1 MSICTSGLGSFR
13 KNPIEHIL
21 RGGQHAAILS
31 VDSHIYFPVVHGC
44 LDSDAVSFGGSG
56 SGSCLCGSDG
66 RLSAEHSAYG
76 ENCEDCNI
84 I

>member
-1 MSICTSGLGSFR
+1 MRISAGSLGSFR
-13 KNPIEHIL
+13 ENPIEHIL

-31 VDSHIYFPVVHGC
+31 VDSHINFPVVHGC
-44 LDSDAVSFGGSG
+44 LDSDAVSFAGSG
-56 SGSCLCGSDG
+56 SGSCLCGCYG
-66 RLSAEHSAYG
+66 RLSTEHSAYG